1 MPINNLHLPSETQQA
16 LLIRELARFAPIKGA
31 LNLEQLDGYFT
42 ALHLSPKEYDI
53 ADWLSPIWGGGD
65 LPVGGLFYS
74 PDDIQQFFTTL
85 IQHWKNVDA
94 RLTKDEIFMPLAFL
108 ERPDASY
115 WAQGFLIGTQ
125 LYENDWQLYCLDDQE
140 GLEAALL
147 AQAYLHHSDEQLKT
161 YGGNSEENRRKYLEY
176 KGALNQQLIVALNQF
191 KS

>member
-1 MPINNLHLPSETQQA
+1 MPINQLHLPSETQQA
-16 LLIRELARFAPIKGA
+16 LIIRELERFAPIEGA

-42 ALHLSPKEYDI
+42 ALHLSPKAYEI
-53 ADWLSPIWGGGD
+53 ADWLELIWGGGD
-65 LPVGGLFYS
+65 LPVGGLFHS
-74 PDDIQQFFTTL
+74 SHEIQQFFTTL
-85 IQHWKNVDA
+85 IQHWKNVNT
-94 RLTKDEIFMPLAFL
+94 RLSEDEIFMPVAFL

-125 LYENDWQLYCLDDQE
+125 LYANDWQLYCIDDEE

-161 YGGNSEENRRKYLEY
+161 YGGNSEESRMKYQEY